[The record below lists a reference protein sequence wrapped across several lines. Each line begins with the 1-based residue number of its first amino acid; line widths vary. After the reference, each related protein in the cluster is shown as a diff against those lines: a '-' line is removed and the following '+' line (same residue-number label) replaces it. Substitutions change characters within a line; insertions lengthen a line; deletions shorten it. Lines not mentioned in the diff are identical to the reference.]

1 MILSN
6 NLRFDTIWM
15 IRGKIQIGLKNIQ
28 YIWREIQF
36 YITFDV
42 LPYQKSSK
50 ILDGGLIFY

>member
-42 LPYQKSSK
+42 PPYRKSSK